1 MGAATIRASRNSP
14 PGAHPPPPC
23 RQGYNQ
29 TVPTI
34 LREGPYQ
41 FYFVSADGVEPPHI
55 HVRRDNGFAKF
66 WLNPVEL
73 QTSGN
78 LRRPEIRR
86 IHRIVEQN
94 QSLFLEEWND
104 YFNR

>member
-1 MGAATIRASRNSP
+1 MGVATTRASRALCLERVRSLL
-14 PGAHPPPPC
+14 
-23 RQGYNQ
+23 QGYNQ